1 MFLIKDGPQVELR
14 TDVLMREAERRTKL
28 SDWGDMRF
36 KLGLD
41 ALVTSFANDAMP
53 KYTPMTRESI
63 GRSLVDV
70 LSNRLL
76 VLNDRKLHPA
86 IADVRIERPIFFI
99 GMGRTGS
106 TFIQTLFAQDPANI
120 SPELWETILPSPP
133 PRFGLSDVR
142 RARLAQIWQWY
153 MEDMTG
159 IETQHPYFIEDGYR
173 ALAECGSIG
182 QIAFSSYQY
191 VSYLGTDSY
200 WTWFMQ
206 ADQTEVVDFHHK
218 FLQHLQWGREGR
230 TWISKAVEHGVYL
243 EALLDRYPDAVFVW
257 THRDPTSQAA
267 SLASIIK
274 TIRAHRGRLG
284 EPEAIGAMAI
294 DSMKQTLDR
303 GMQIRRKADEGR
315 FLDVY
320 YPTLTADP
328 IGTIRGI
335 YRSIGR
341 ELNAEAELNMTRWLR
356 NNRADR
362 AGAHKYAPSD
372 FGITK
377 ELVEREL
384 RDYLAWFGPELE
396 RRRIQPLAT

>member
-41 ALVTSFANDAMP
+41 ALVSSFVNDAMP
-53 KYTPMTRESI
+53 KYTPVTRESI
-63 GRSLVDV
+63 GRSVVDV

-76 VLNDRKLHPA
+76 VLNDRKLHPV
-86 IADVRIERPIFFI
+86 IASVKIEKPIFFI

-133 PRFGLSDVR
+133 PRFGMSDAR

-153 MEDMTG
+153 MEDMSG
-159 IETQHPYFIEDGYR
+159 IEAQHPYFIEDGFR

-182 QIAFSSYQY
+182 QISFSSYQY

-206 ADQTEVVDFHHK
+206 ADQSEVVDFHHK

-243 EALLDRYPDAVFVW
+243 DALLKRYPDAVFVW

-284 EPEAIGAMAI
+284 EPDVIGAIAI

-303 GMQIRRKADEGR
+303 GMQIRRGADEGR

-341 ELNAEAELNMTRWLR
+341 VLNAEAELNMTRWLR

-362 AGAHKYAPSD
+362 AGAHKYSPAD

-377 ELVEREL
+377 DLIEREL